1 MADRGAFDPV
11 DLGARAVDLLQNSA
25 CVREQPLPGF
35 GGACA
40 APVAHKQ
47 ILAKLHLEAPH
58 LPADRR
64 LRDTEEARCAA
75 EAAQVDDG
83 DEVFELLQIHEV
95 GDGGSGRPG
104 SQKTAVGSRSVGNGA
119 VMPLRHIC

>member
-40 APVAHKQ
+40 APVAHEQ

-75 EAAQVDDG
+75 EAAEVDDG
-83 DEVFELLQIHEV
+83 DEVFELLQIHEADGRSRPR
-95 GDGGSGRPG
+95 GDLEVRKP
-104 SQKTAVGSRSVGNGA
+104 RSVPEGLA
-119 VMPLRHIC
+119 MAR